1 MGVDFVFV
9 GRGGS
14 GGGGGGGDGGGDVGN
29 PIVSPS
35 SVASSCPTPSPR
47 AEGQTPVASTAHLPS
62 LERETSAASA
72 LASWGRPPPVLEAA
86 PRAGGRPPL
95 PAAAVADRSGGGQGR
110 GGGSDGSRPSAQLAR
125 DLEVLWQR
133 VTAPSADSST
143 TAAESTT
150 AESSLDERWASPA
163 GASGELVM
171 QDMLDDPPNRFVS
184 SAQAPAMDVTE
195 EDFLR
200 GLDWL
205 VPAFDDL
212 DDLLLPPPPPA
223 LVPPSAPA
231 GAATDALVGQ
241 SPMPPPTPAPPPLPS
256 PPVLPS
262 QPPQAGAATG
272 GAIQMLVAVAHAIV
286 EGDPVAVQ
294 RLMADVNEVAS
305 VYGDA
310 SQRLCA
316 YFLEGLVARTSSGGR
331 SIDECSEAD
340 VPLEFHEPDCGR
352 QIMEAFQALA
362 ARPGGPPC
370 LRMTAIDLPAL
381 HNLRAYCILE
391 AGERLKSVA
400 AMCKVPF
407 EYQAIGQRI
416 DRVKASMIT
425 LRANEVLAVNCSLR
439 LHQLLD
445 ETATPSNP
453 RKGVLKMIRE
463 LNPSIV
469 ALVEQNAHT
478 NSPFFLARFYE
489 ALFYYAG
496 VFESIDASIPRY
508 IAERR
513 LYEQRVLGRA
523 IVNVVA
529 CEGKDRVERQE
540 PLGVWQRRFMRAG
553 FVGRP
558 LNEKVVATVQGL
570 LAVYREGYG
579 LHGMGENSLIL
590 SWQDRSL
597 LAMSAWQPDHRTWP
611 DEMYTDGTRDYCA

>member
-1 MGVDFVFV
+1 M
-9 GRGGS
+9 S
-14 GGGGGGGDGGGDVGN
+14 
-29 PIVSPS
+29 
-35 SVASSCPTPSPR
+35 A
-47 AEGQTPVASTAHLPS
+47 AKLPS
-62 LERETSAASA
+62 VERETSVASA

-86 PRAGGRPPL
+86 PSAGGRPPL
-95 PAAAVADRSGGGQGR
+95 PAAAVPGRSGGGQGR
-110 GGGSDGSRPSAQLAR
+110 GGGGDGSWPSAQLAR

-150 AESSLDERWASPA
+150 AESSLDERWAGHA
-163 GASGELVM
+163 GASSELVM

-231 GAATDALVGQ
+231 AAATDAPVGQ
-241 SPMPPPTPAPPPLPS
+241 SPMPPPAPAPPPPPLPQVPS
-256 PPVLPS
+256 S
-262 QPPQAGAATG
+262 QPPLAGAATG

-316 YFLEGLVARTSSGGR
+316 YFLEGLVARTSSGGK

-352 QIMEAFQALA
+352 QIMEAFQVLVMASPYLTFGQVAANSAILEAFEGASHVHIVDFGIGHAIQWPSMIQALA

-400 AMCKVPF
+400 AVCKVPF

-469 ALVEQNAHT
+469 TLVEQNAHT

-523 IVNVVA
+523 IVNVIA

-558 LNEKVVATVQGL
+558 LSEKVVATVQGL

-597 LAMSAWQPDHRTWP
+597 LAMSAWQPDVGISQPGAATP
-611 DEMYTDGTRDYCA
+611 